1 MPIKPQPEWVVT
13 QRRTVG
19 DRIRAARLDANLSQI
34 RLAALLGVDHRTIHR
49 IEHGTSDPGLGLL
62 LMLSD
67 AVDVPL
73 AELVRM

>member
-1 MPIKPQPEWVVT
+1 MPIKPQPEWVLS

-19 DRIRAARLDANLSQI
+19 DRIRAARLAANLSQM
-34 RLAALLGVDHRTIHR
+34 RLATMLGVDHRTIHR

-62 LMLSD
+62 LMLSN

-73 AELVRM
+73 AELMRE

>member
-19 DRIRAARLDANLSQI
+19 DRIRAARLGANLSQM
-34 RLAALLGVDHRTIHR
+34 RLAAMLGVDHRTIHR
-49 IEHGTSDPGLGLL
+49 IEHGTSDPSLSLL

-67 AVDVPL
+67 AVEVPL
-73 AELVRM
+73 ADLVRM